1 MTAIDVVTLEDG
13 GQPADAVAARLVA
26 WLGEAGTSL
35 DLALYDVRLPGP
47 VGDEV
52 AGAIRAARDRGVAVR
67 IMFNQDERVEEPRP
81 FEPPPPRTEPGL
93 LEQLGV
99 PLKPIPGWRDL
110 MHHKYVVRDGAA
122 VWTGSANWTLDNW
135 TRAEN
140 VLATAESPELAAAYA
155 RDFEQM
161 WARGKVDDRDGFDAA
176 TVRVG
181 EASVRPWFC
190 PGRGPELSHRIAKR
204 MGAAR
209 RRIRIASPVL
219 TAGPILGTLNELI
232 AEDRVDIAGVCDA
245 TQIAQVFQQWEQNPR
260 SHWKAPLLERALTRF
275 HGKHST
281 PYRPD
286 SVHDFMHAKVTVA
299 DDTTFLGSFNLSRSG
314 ETNAE
319 NVLEIAD
326 PALAERMAAWI
337 DGLRAR
343 FPPVGP

>member
-1 MTAIDVVTLEDG
+1 MDPIEVVTLEDG
-13 GQPADAVAARLVA
+13 GQRPEDVAARLVA
-26 WLGEAGTSL
+26 WLGSARESL

-47 VGDEV
+47 LGDDV
-52 AGAIRAARDRGVAVR
+52 AGAIRGASSRGVAVR
-67 IMFNQDERVEEPRP
+67 IMYNQDEREEEPRP
-81 FEPPPPRTEPGL
+81 FEPPPPRTEPEL

-99 PLKPIPGWRDL
+99 PVKAIPGWRDL

-122 VWTGSANWTLDNW
+122 IWTGSSNWTLDNW
-135 TRAEN
+135 SRAEN
-140 VLATAESPELAAAYA
+140 VLTTVESPEVAAAYA

-161 WARGKVDDRDGFDAA
+161 WKRGWVDERDGFDAPAVAVRAA
-176 TVRVG
+176 T
-181 EASVRPWFC
+181 VRPWFC

-219 TAGPILGTLNELI
+219 TAGPILGTLNEVL
-232 AEDRVDIAGVCDA
+232 AEKRVDVAGVCDA
-245 TQIAQVFQQWEQNPR
+245 TQVAQVFQQWERNER
-260 SHWKAPLLERALTRF
+260 SHWKAPLLQEALGVF
-275 HGKHST
+275 HGKRST

-299 DDTTFLGSFNLSRSG
+299 DDTTFMGSFNLSRSG

-326 PALAERMAAWI
+326 PELAERMATWI
-337 DGLRAR
+337 DRLRER
-343 FPPVGP
+343 FPPVAP

>member
-1 MTAIDVVTLEDG
+1 MDPIEVVTLEDG
-13 GQPADAVAARLVA
+13 GQRPEDVAARLVA
-26 WLGEAGTSL
+26 WLEKARESL

-47 VGDEV
+47 LGDDV
-52 AGAIRAARDRGVAVR
+52 AGAIRGASSRGVAVR
-67 IMFNQDERVEEPRP
+67 IMFNQDEREEEPRP
-81 FEPPPPRTEPGL
+81 FEPPPPRTEPEL

-99 PLKPIPGWRDL
+99 PVKAIPGWRDL

-122 VWTGSANWTLDNW
+122 VWTGSSNWTLDNW
-135 TRAEN
+135 SRAEN
-140 VLATAESPELAAAYA
+140 VLTTVESPELAAAYT

-161 WARGKVDDRDGFDAA
+161 WKRGRVDERDGFDAPAVAVGSA
-176 TVRVG
+176 T
-181 EASVRPWFC
+181 VRPWFC

-219 TAGPILGTLNELI
+219 TAGPILGTLNEVL
-232 AEDRVDIAGVCDA
+232 AEKRVDVAGVCDA
-245 TQIAQVFQQWEQNPR
+245 TQVAQVFQQWERNER
-260 SHWKAPLLERALTRF
+260 SHWKAPLLEAALEVF

-299 DDTTFLGSFNLSRSG
+299 DDTTFVGSFNLSRSG

-326 PALAERMAAWI
+326 PALAERMAGWI
-337 DGLRAR
+337 DTLRER
-343 FPPVGP
+343 YPPVNP